1 MYLQGSKL
9 NIIKYINSPIKE
21 TKDLVLIIILLN
33 VSPKLGHFEYILE
46 EDGLNGESEAG
57 NVEAG
62 TLVEVFGK
70 LARVHGGR
78 HKDQS
83 QVRPSMRLNI

>member
-1 MYLQGSKL
+1 M
-9 NIIKYINSPIKE
+9 
-21 TKDLVLIIILLN
+21 VFILLLN
-33 VSPKLGHFEYILE
+33 ALPELGHFEYILE
-46 EDGLNGESEAG
+46 EDGLDGESEAG

-62 TLVEVFGK
+62 ALVEVFGK

-83 QVRPSMRLNI
+83 QVRPST